1 MATKKRGAHQ
11 MTQRERDLLL
21 AEKRWAREK
30 PLKEREDKRDF
41 RAKHSKKLSTSKLL
55 ILFLF
60 INCTLIEIFT
70 GFVTLKSLDLATMT
84 MLVPDFTPLVTLI
97 GAVVSEV
104 IGFAIYAIK
113 SAKENTMGGIIYET
127 AMAELH
133 TPDRKE
139 EPTTENSSDS
149 VG

>member
-1 MATKKRGAHQ
+1 

-30 PLKEREDKRDF
+30 SLKEREYQLKKDKRDF
-41 RAKHSKKLSTSKLL
+41 HAKHSKKLSTSKIL

-84 MLVPDFTPLVTLI
+84 MLVPDFTPLITLI

-127 AMAELH
+127 TMAELNTSNEKETS
-133 TPDRKE
+133 TPSNNTDA
-139 EPTTENSSDS
+139 